1 MARLLTAAL
10 AMGVGLG
17 VSPRVQAGR
26 PGSDPAGVYG
36 CQHRSP
42 AGGRGLLAAVSFE
55 PGALANE
62 IPSAPGLAVGS
73 DRMCATTLPAKPTPD
88 GPAPGVTAGRA
99 APYGFSSAVRDPLRG
114 SLNAGKSRAYQG
126 GAPASVIVL
135 FGQFGFIRDRIDN
148 ARRARLRFG
157 FQPAPHLD
165 LGLCATDGF
174 SDIPGTGLSGRCL
187 TTVETEIS
195 YVFALGRA
203 DFISRGEVGGV
214 GGKFQYDLSAPIKDG
229 AALVASLSYRR
240 VPTMI
245 GRAPDIKRLESAIKY
260 HFHAEGMFGVDLGLT
275 GGKGTEP
282 KSLRDEN
289 KIQVGVG
296 LTF

>member
-1 MARLLTAAL
+1 
-10 AMGVGLG
+10 
-17 VSPRVQAGR
+17 
-26 PGSDPAGVYG
+26 
-36 CQHRSP
+36 
-42 AGGRGLLAAVSFE
+42 
-55 PGALANE
+55 
-62 IPSAPGLAVGS
+62 
-73 DRMCATTLPAKPTPD
+73 MCAATLPAKPTPD
-88 GPAPGVTAGRA
+88 GPAPGATAGRA

-114 SLNAGKSRAYQG
+114 GLNAGESRAYQG
-126 GAPASVIVL
+126 GTPASFIVL

-174 SDIPGTGLSGRCL
+174 GDIPGTGLSGRCL
-187 TTVETEIS
+187 ATVETEIS

-203 DFISRGEVGGV
+203 DFISRGEIGGV
-214 GGKFQYDLSAPIKDG
+214 GGKLQYDLLAPIKDG
-229 AALVASLSYRR
+229 AAWIASLSYRR

-260 HFHAEGMFGVDLGLT
+260 HFHAAEVLGIDLGVT
-275 GGKGTEP
+275 GGRGTEP
-282 KSLRDEN
+282 KSLREEN

>member
-1 MARLLTAAL
+1 
-10 AMGVGLG
+10 MGMGLG
-17 VSPRVQAGR
+17 ASPRVQAGR
-26 PGSDPAGVYG
+26 PAASLAGDYG
-36 CQHRSP
+36 GQYRSP
-42 AGGRGLLAAVSFE
+42 VGGRGFPGAASFE
-55 PGALANE
+55 PGASAMD
-62 IPSAPGLAVGS
+62 IPSAPGLAGGS
-73 DRMCATTLPAKPTPD
+73 DLTCAATLPARPTPD
-88 GPAPGVTAGRA
+88 GPAPEAMAARA
-99 APYGFSSAVRDPLRG
+99 ASSGFSSAVRG
-114 SLNAGKSRAYQG
+114 SAQGGPNAGKSRAYQG
-126 GAPASVIVL
+126 GAPASIIVL

-174 SDIPGTGLSGRCL
+174 GDIPGTGLSGHCL
-187 TTVETEIS
+187 ATVETEIS

-203 DFISRGEVGGV
+203 DFLSRGEFGGV
-214 GGKFQYDLSAPIKDG
+214 GGKFQYDLSAPIRDG

-245 GRAPDIKRLESAIKY
+245 GRAPDIRRVESAIKY
-260 HFHAEGMFGVDLGLT
+260 HFRAERMFGVDLGLT
-275 GGKGTEP
+275 GGRGTEP